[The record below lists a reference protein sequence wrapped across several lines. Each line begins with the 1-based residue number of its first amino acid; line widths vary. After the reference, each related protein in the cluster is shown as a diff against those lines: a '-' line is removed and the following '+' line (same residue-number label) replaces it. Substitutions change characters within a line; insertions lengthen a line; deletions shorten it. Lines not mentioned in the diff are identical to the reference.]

1 LRMDYLLGWRPL
13 HHRRHQHSYLRN
25 TKAASVGRLWENA
38 TDAILGR
45 RQKQA
50 VPKSRKAMTAD
61 ECHGAEASHRARPA
75 QVPCAA
81 SPQERIVWPVPI
93 TTCPFSLRLK
103 RPAVAGMRLAAPPAR
118 RHR

>member
-1 LRMDYLLGWRPL
+1 MTSPPIEWK
-13 HHRRHQHSYLRN
+13 RHGQSYAWTTSWVGGRSTIGDISIPYLRN

-61 ECHGAEASHRARPA
+61 KCHGAEASQRARPA
-75 QVPCAA
+75 QVPCA
-81 SPQERIVWPVPI
+81 PI
-93 TTCPFSLRLK
+93 AAGTDRLAGAYNNLPILLAPFSLQ
-103 RPAVAGMRLAAPPAR
+103 
-118 RHR
+118 